1 MKELAGTR
9 ISATLALVGG
19 LALVPVPAA
28 GPGQSASDSDRE
40 AAGIPI
46 DNPAVIQNCSA
57 CHTRDDSGRMTR
69 LSYLRKTPE
78 GWQSSLRRMIALNE
92 VNVDP
97 AAAREIVR
105 YLSNNHGLAP
115 EELRPGNFEVE
126 RRMIDYDYE
135 ADSGVEATCSQCHSM
150 GRVITQRRTKEEW
163 DLLMA
168 THRGLYP
175 VSESQGTGL
184 LYRGPPPGSP
194 RAPDDTRHPMDKAV
208 AHLSEVFP
216 LETPEWTDWSATMR
230 PARLAGTW
238 VVSATQTGYGRL
250 FGTAV
255 IEAVP
260 GSDDQFTTTTTL
272 AYARSGRTVTRQGST
287 TVYTGY
293 QWRGRSTLDT
303 GLDPL
308 REVLIVERDWEEIS
322 GRWFAGDYDE
332 FGFDVRFQR
341 VRRDPVVAGME
352 PRALKIGTRDQTVT
366 IFGANLPEVLAQ
378 DAVDLGPGIT
388 VRQVVSANEGVTT
401 LRVDV
406 DADALVGPRDIYV
419 AGARLPEA
427 GVVYDEINSIRVS
440 PEWGMAR
447 VGGVAMPKGYVQF
460 EARAYHDG
468 PDGKTNT
475 DDDVA
480 LGVVDATWSIEEYSA
495 TFVDHDIEYVG
506 TIDQDGLFTPAV
518 DGPNPERIGDRNNIG
533 DVWVVASLQPD
544 GAPSERPLRARSHLI
559 VTVPLYMRWD
569 PWGDIR

>member
-1 MKELAGTR
+1 MKGLVDTQ
-9 ISATLALVGG
+9 ISAILGLVSG
-19 LALVPVPAA
+19 LALFAVPAA
-28 GPGQSASDSDRE
+28 VQGQSPSGSNGE
-40 AAGIPI
+40 AVGIPI
-46 DNPAVIQNCSA
+46 DNETVIDSCSK
-57 CHTRDDSGRMTR
+57 CHTRNDSGRMTR

-78 GWQSSLRRMIALNE
+78 GWQTSIRRMIALHE
-92 VNVDP
+92 LDVEP
-97 AAAREIVR
+97 AAAREVVR
-105 YLSNNHGLAP
+105 YLSNNHGLSP

-135 ADSGVEATCSQCHSM
+135 ADDGTEATCSQCHSM

-175 VSESQGTGL
+175 VSETQGTGL

-194 RAPDDTRHPMDKAV
+194 GAPKDTRHPMDKAV

-260 GSDDQFTTTTTL
+260 GSDDEFTTTTTL
-272 AYARSGRTVTRQGST
+272 AYARSGRTVSRQGST
-287 TVYTGY
+287 SVYTGY

-332 FGFDVRFQR
+332 FGLEVRYER
-341 VRRDPVVAGME
+341 VRSDPVVAGME
-352 PRALKIGTRDQTVT
+352 PRALKTGIRDQTVT
-366 IFGANLPEVLAQ
+366 IFGANLPSDLSS

-388 VRQVVSANEGVTT
+388 VGQVVSASEGSATV
-401 LRVDV
+401 RVDV
-406 DADALVGPRDIYV
+406 DADASVGPRDIYV
-419 AGARLPEA
+419 AGARLPGA
-427 GVVYDEINSIRVS
+427 GVVYDEIHSIRVN
-440 PEWGMAR
+440 PGWGMAR

-468 PDGKTNT
+468 PDGKTET
-475 DDDVA
+475 DDDVD

-495 TFVDHDIEYVG
+495 TFEDNDIDYVG
-506 TIDQDGLFTPAV
+506 GIDQDGLFTPAV
-518 DGPNPERIGDRNNIG
+518 DGPNPERQGDRNNIG
-533 DVWVVASLQPD
+533 DVWVVASVQPD
-544 GAPSERPLRARSHLI
+544 GAAGSLSARSHLI